1 MRRPMALVLI
11 ALISI
16 TTLHG
21 TTRSDASDAESIH
34 PIVLV
39 KRDVKIINGG
49 ILFMNDTYTLSA
61 PSGTELVV
69 SEFWTGHHSSFIYE
83 RFSAE
88 TWQEGTWVPIEHSE
102 QAHNVFSGH
111 MIEPLSPIP
120 LNDRASLKIR
130 ASYLFVNRVNKKAN
144 IFEARI
150 PVYPALPYNISS
162 FELSVVLPI
171 DAEYD
176 NVSSPLNFT
185 QSKVERNWTVD
196 HESVEIGPYAN
207 VNATISYIPSPEDE
221 YLLDCERLERK
232 IIVDRG
238 SLRVEDSYT
247 LINMGDRINQFHLRL
262 PVEASN
268 IKARDGI
275 GTIEVVTGEA
285 KEQADRIDAYVTPR
299 PGFRSLDR
307 WSFTVTYNMP
317 RKNFVTKTDGGT
329 TLTYPNSDFPHY
341 VRDLSAIVTQPEGET
356 YSFNYGA
363 RLPSERPEIV
373 VELSPASIMPVV
385 RPVASLLLLAG
396 AVGAV
401 IALKR
406 RRRPPVEI
414 KPVEVEIPKLSNFI
428 GMQRERI
435 TLLNEIGELEQ
446 QLEEEKINRDRF
458 NQRTAE
464 INRRLGE
471 LKKYLRQL
479 GRTLEDEDPSLRDR
493 LREIR
498 RIEGEID
505 RTREDLKNLEV
516 RLRARRISRRD
527 YERRRKDRLRRRSQA
542 IRRMEQAVSSLGV
555 EG

>member
-1 MRRPMALVLI
+1 MVLI
-11 ALISI
+11 ALITI
-16 TTLHG
+16 TTLHD
-21 TTRSDASDAESIH
+21 TTQPDASDAESIH
-34 PIVLV
+34 PNVLV
-39 KRDVKIINGG
+39 KRDVEIINGG

-61 PSGTELVV
+61 PSGTELIV

-88 TWQEGTWVPIEHSE
+88 MWQEGTWVPMEHSE
-102 QAHNVFSGH
+102 QTYDFFRGH
-111 MIEPLSPIP
+111 MIEPLSPIT
-120 LNDRASLKIR
+120 LNDRASLILR
-130 ASYLFVNRVNKKAN
+130 TSYLFVNRVSKKAN

-162 FELSVVLPI
+162 FELSIVLPI

-185 QSKVERNWTVD
+185 QSKVERNWKVD
-196 HESVEIGPYAN
+196 HESIEIGPYAN

-238 SLRVEDSYT
+238 SLRVEDSYK

-275 GTIEVVTGEA
+275 GTIEVVTTEA
-285 KEQADRIDAYVTPR
+285 MEQADRIDAYVTPR

-307 WSFTVTYNMP
+307 WSFTVAYNMP
-317 RKNFVTKTDGGT
+317 RKDFVTRTDGGT
-329 TLTYPNSDFPHY
+329 TLRYPNNDFPHY
-341 VRDLSAIVTQPEGET
+341 VRDLSTIVTQPEGET
-356 YSFNYGA
+356 YSLKYGA

-373 VELSPASIMPVV
+373 VDLPPASIMPFV
-385 RPVASLLLLAG
+385 RPIASLLLLAG
-396 AVGAV
+396 LVGAV
-401 IALKR
+401 MALKK

-435 TLLNEIGELEQ
+435 TLLKEVGELELK
-446 QLEEEKINRDRF
+446 LEEEKIDRDRF
-458 NQRTAE
+458 NQRMAE

-471 LKKYLRQL
+471 LKRNLRQL
-479 GRTLEDEDPSLRDR
+479 GRTLEEEDPSLRDR
-493 LREIR
+493 LRELR
-498 RIEGEID
+498 RTQEEID
-505 RTREDLKNLEV
+505 RTREDLRNLEV

-527 YERRRKDRLRRRSQA
+527 YERRRKDRLRRQSQA
-542 IRRMEQAVSSLGV
+542 IRRMEQAVSSLVV